1 MLGGAV
7 MVVGAH
13 QTAEQPVELRKE
25 CNMPKRV
32 AIGIVISDKAAKTRR
47 VEIPRLVR
55 HPRYG
60 KYLRRRTI
68 CYVHDEQNA
77 SHAGDVVEIIESR
90 PRSRLKRW
98 ELVRVVEKGRMVD
111 LAAMRAAL
119 RARARGEQVDQV
131 DQVGQGDQLEQL
143 DKGSGSQ
150 SGQAQPQAGVFA
162 VRSGPTEPQ
171 ADGGEQP
178 PPQV

>member
-1 MLGGAV
+1 VPTSEVSLRSNNGA
-7 MVVGAH
+7 
-13 QTAEQPVELRKE
+13 AERPIKSGNE

-32 AIGIVISDKAAKTRR
+32 AIGIVISDKASKTRR

-60 KYLRRRTI
+60 KYLRRRTV
-68 CYVHDEQNA
+68 CYVHDEQNV

-119 RARARGEQVDQV
+119 RAQARGQPVDEVPTAEADQV
-131 DQVGQGDQLEQL
+131 
-143 DKGSGSQ
+143 
-150 SGQAQPQAGVFA
+150 QPQADATVEA
-162 VRSGPTEPQ
+162 
-171 ADGGEQP
+171 
-178 PPQV
+178 PPQSAMPEQGASES